1 MCLTSH
7 VSWLLRALQL
17 VSLGTRSRA
26 DGHETDEFS
35 LALSVPA
42 AVQMRHLAMAHALRA
57 ALPGDPLWEDPL
69 AATEGAVD
77 VKEALKRTV
86 IGRLEVR
93 AVYRPLRDADR
104 SLAVRLGDSERSA

>member
-1 MCLTSH
+1 MH
-7 VSWLLRALQL
+7 PVLREPHA
-17 VSLGTRSRA
+17 RCHHAPWSRA
-26 DGHETDEFS
+26 DGHETDDFS

-42 AVQMRHLAMAHALRA
+42 AVQMRHLAMAYALRA

-86 IGRLEVR
+86 IGRLEVCALLRPAR
-93 AVYRPLRDADR
+93 APAC
-104 SLAVRLGDSERSA
+104 SLTALSLLYYLVH